1 MARHRIPARVRP
13 LYTGDDWAFP
23 APLLTDAQ
31 GVRIMVRS
39 RSAAIKACRA
49 AGYRVMI
56 SGGLAELNA
65 DDSAWVVTVHPVGK
79 R

>member
-1 MARHRIPARVRP
+1 MPRHCIPARVIP
-13 LYTGDDWAFP
+13 LWTGDDWMFP
-23 APLLTDAQ
+23 CSKLTDAH
-31 GVRIMVRS
+31 GAPVIVSS
-39 RSAAIKACRA
+39 RTAAIKACRA

-65 DDSAWVVTVHPVGK
+65 DDSAWVVTVHPEGK

>member
-13 LYTGDDWAFP
+13 LFTGDDWTFP
-23 APLLTDAQ
+23 VPLLTDAR
-31 GVRIMVRS
+31 GVPITVCS
-39 RSAAIKACRA
+39 RTSAIKACRA

-65 DDSAWVVTVHPVGK
+65 DDSAWVVTVHPEGK

>member
-13 LYTGDDWAFP
+13 LFTGDDWMHP
-23 APLLTDAQ
+23 AALLTDAH
-31 GVRIMVRS
+31 GAPVIVSS
-39 RSAAIKACRA
+39 RTAAIKACRA

-65 DDSAWVVTVHPVGK
+65 DDSAWVVTVHPEGK
-79 R
+79 